1 MILAFSLAALARCA
15 CRNKKS
21 LNSKNDGLQGNTET
35 HCVQTTV
42 FLILKVVVFCP
53 MDRLVSKS
61 FANHTALRRLLPYIV
76 LHPASSS
83 KQELVQLLRGQ
94 LKGKCGNSLR
104 SDNRISNPPS
114 WPCRPCGPLRSQ
126 KFCRRRRSRR
136 LTLNLQIRLGYKEL
150 FDVNKKFASVSG
162 PGP

>member
-21 LNSKNDGLQGNTET
+21 LNSKKDGLQGNTET

-53 MDRLVSKS
+53 TDRLVSKS
-61 FANHTALRRLLPYIV
+61 FAKHTLLRRLLSSIV

-83 KQELVQLLRGQ
+83 KQELAQLLRSQ
-94 LKGKCGNSLR
+94 LEGKYGNSLC
-104 SDNRISNPPS
+104 SDIRISNPSS
-114 WPCRPCGPLRSQ
+114 WPRRPCGALRSQ
-126 KFCRRRRSRR
+126 KFCRRRRVR
-136 LTLNLQIRLGYKEL
+136 TFGCQP
-150 FDVNKKFASVSG
+150 VN
-162 PGP
+162 